1 MNFMPN
7 EDAFFDEILINENPG
22 SNNHLNKLSSDFST
36 VTPRFNQDLTAI
48 LDSAHRQ
55 ERLLERIVGELEKM
69 NRRLS
74 AVERLSPTSGLS
86 EISSSA
92 AKGTISPTQSPT
104 GAQASK
110 PGSEPR
116 GHLVLP
122 PGSRPAHVTPILNDK
137 KPVVS
142 AVEEDAAREKQ
153 ELEVIE
159 RRRAEEVSRL
169 ARIEA
174 ERLEREA
181 EEERKRLAEL
191 KRLEEE
197 KRMKEELEKITRGLM
212 TDLLT
217 SGNSGGG
224 LFANDDLDDM
234 LGSKERQKKS
244 GGLFDD

>member
-1 MNFMPN
+1 MPN
-7 EDAFFDEILINENPG
+7 EDAFFDEIPINENPR
-22 SNNHLNKLSSDFST
+22 SNNHLNKPSSDYSS
-36 VTPRFNQDLTAI
+36 VSPQVHQDFTAI

-86 EISSSA
+86 AISSA
-92 AKGTISPTQSPT
+92 VAKGTISPTQSPT

-110 PGSEPR
+110 TVSEPR

-122 PGSRPAHVTPILNDK
+122 PGSRSAHTAPIPNDK

-142 AVEEDAAREKQ
+142 AVEEEAAREKQ

-191 KRLEEE
+191 KRIEEE
-197 KRMKEELEKITRGLM
+197 KHMKEELEKKTRGLM

-217 SGNSGGG
+217 GGNSGGG
-224 LFANDDLDDM
+224 LFANDELDDM
-234 LGSKERQKKS
+234 LGSKGGKKKS